1 MRGGGGYAMKEF
13 LDAAAEA
20 AVKQRVAALER
31 ATGVEVVVAVIA
43 RADSYPE
50 IPWKAFALGASLAS
64 LAAVAAALF
73 DPGWEAFE
81 AVAETA
87 AAALAAGAAGALATV
102 WIPPL
107 ARWFVPKL
115 RQQAEVLQYAQ
126 SMFLEAGLHR
136 TPRRD
141 GILLLVSQFEHEVV
155 ALADRGVNDRIVA
168 GGLDPVVVAVTAGL
182 KRGSLRDAFLDGL
195 SRLEEALVARGFR
208 AQPGEPNE
216 LPDAPIQR
224 KGPS

>member
-1 MRGGGGYAMKEF
+1 MIKF
-13 LDAAAEA
+13 LDGAAEA
-20 AVKQRVAALER
+20 VVKQRVAALER
-31 ATGVEVVVAVIA
+31 ATGVEAVAAVIT

-73 DPGWEAFE
+73 EPGWEAFE

-87 AAALAAGAAGALATV
+87 VAALAAGAAAALGTV
-102 WIPPL
+102 WVAPL
-107 ARWFVPKL
+107 ARLFLPRAR
-115 RQQAEVLQYAQ
+115 RQTEALQYAQ
-126 SMFLEAGLHR
+126 AMFLEAELHR

-141 GILLLVSQFEHEVV
+141 GILLLVSLFEHEVV
-155 ALADRGVNDRIVA
+155 VLADRGVSDKLGPA
-168 GGLDPVVVAVTAGL
+168 GLDPVVAAVTAGL
-182 KRGSLRDAFLDGL
+182 KRGQLQEALLDGL
-195 SRLEEALVARGFR
+195 SRLEQTLAARGFR
-208 AQPGEPNE
+208 AQSGEPNE

>member
-1 MRGGGGYAMKEF
+1 MRGGGYAMKEF

>member
-1 MRGGGGYAMKEF
+1 MSKF

-20 AVKQRVAALER
+20 AVKQRVAGVER
-31 ATGVEVVVAVIA
+31 ATGVEVVAAVIA

-50 IPWKAFALGASLAS
+50 IPWKAFALGASAAS

-73 DPGWEAFE
+73 EPGWEAFE

-87 AAALAAGAAGALATV
+87 VAALAAGAAAALATV
-102 WIPPL
+102 WMSPL
-107 ARWFVPKL
+107 ARLFL
-115 RQQAEVLQYAQ
+115 SRARRQAEVLQYAQ
-126 SMFLEAGLHR
+126 AMFLEAELHR

-155 ALADRGVNDRIVA
+155 ALADRGVREKLGPA
-168 GGLDPVVVAVTAGL
+168 GLDPVVAAITARL
-182 KRGSLRDAFLDGL
+182 KRGQLQEALLEGL
-195 SRLEEALVARGFR
+195 SRLEATLAAHGFR

-216 LPDAPIQR
+216 LPDALIQQR
-224 KGPS
+224 GPS

>member
-1 MRGGGGYAMKEF
+1 MRGGGYAMKEF

-81 AVAETA
+81 AAAETA

>member
-1 MRGGGGYAMKEF
+1 MNEF

-20 AVKQRVAALER
+20 AVKQRVATLEH

-73 DPGWEAFE
+73 EPGWEAFE

-87 AAALAAGAAGALATV
+87 VVALAAGAAGALATV
-102 WIPPL
+102 WIAPL

-115 RQQAEVLQYAQ
+115 RMQAEVLQYAQ
-126 SMFLEAGLHR
+126 AMFLEAGLHR

-155 ALADRGVNDRIVA
+155 ALADRGVSDKLGASGLEPAVA
-168 GGLDPVVVAVTAGL
+168 AVTAGL
-182 KRGSLRDAFLDGL
+182 KRGQLREAFLDGL
-195 SRLEEALVARGFR
+195 SRLEEVLVARGFS
-208 AQPGEPNE
+208 AAPAEPNE
-216 LPDAPIQR
+216 LSDAPIQR

>member
-1 MRGGGGYAMKEF
+1 MSEF
-13 LDAAAEA
+13 LDAADEA

-31 ATGVEVVVAVIA
+31 ATGVEVVAAVIA

-50 IPWKAFALGASLAS
+50 IPWKAFALGASFAS

-87 AAALAAGAAGALATV
+87 IAALAAGAAGALATV

-115 RQQAEVLQYAQ
+115 RMKAEVLQYAQ
-126 SMFLEAGLHR
+126 AMFLEAGLHR
-136 TPRRD
+136 MPRRD
-141 GILLLVSQFEHEVV
+141 GILLLISQFEHEVV
-155 ALADRGVNDRIVA
+155 ALADLGVNDRIGVA
-168 GGLDPVVVAVTAGL
+168 ELDPVVAAVTAGL
-182 KRGSLRDAFLDGL
+182 KRGQLREAFLGGL
-195 SRLEEALVARGFR
+195 SRLEETLVARGFR

-224 KGPS
+224 KGPL